1 MPNSFFCLG
10 HDHAKCM
17 KYQKFLLEEFGRMF
31 RLFNDLGKKET
42 ATSERLVRAL
52 ERCNQLEYDVEKLR
66 NELSE
71 YHFYEYDL

>member
-1 MPNSFFCLG
+1 
-10 HDHAKCM
+10 M

>member
-1 MPNSFFCLG
+1 MQ
-10 HDHAKCM
+10 
-17 KYQKFLLEEFGRMF
+17 YQKFLLEEFGRMF

-52 ERCNQLEYDVEKLR
+52 ERCNQLEYEVEKMR